1 MNFMEWLGLLLS
13 LGILVY
19 LLAALMYP
27 EKFR

>member
-19 LLAALMYP
+19 LVAALLYP
-27 EKFR
+27 EKFQ